1 MEKPELFLFLFQED
15 NSAVELN
22 FFVNTEKRYINQI
35 FHAFQEQIPIVIW
48 LDHWP
53 LSSKFDNIHLAN
65 IVNNKIYRY

>member
-35 FHAFQEQIPIVIW
+35 FHAFQEQIPIVVSE
-48 LDHWP
+48 L
-53 LSSKFDNIHLAN
+53 DNIHLAN
-65 IVNNKIYRY
+65 TVNKKIYRY

>member
-15 NSAVELN
+15 NSAVGLN
-22 FFVNTEKRYINQI
+22 FFVNTENRYINQI
-35 FHAFQEQIPIVIW
+35 FHVFQEQIPIVIW

-53 LSSKFDNIHLAN
+53 LSSKLDNIHLAN